1 MLERMSYELP
11 YKGLKVLE
19 ISQGY
24 AAPYCAMM
32 LAQYGAE
39 VIKIEPPHGDW
50 VRGVGKAVGDH
61 TALSIVPNIGKKN
74 LALDLKSEEGNA
86 IARRLAA
93 EADVIVEA
101 GRPGVAARL
110 GLGYDQVR
118 ADNPRV
124 IYVSVSGFGQAGPYV
139 DRPVTDTVM
148 QSFSGL
154 MSVNRGVEDG
164 VPHRV
169 GCIVVDHM
177 TGVYAFQS
185 VAAALFARQDE
196 DEGRFIDISL
206 MSSTAALMAPKFVEH
221 QLQDGAPRIANAPA
235 GSYETKDGW
244 MAVTLIKE
252 EHWVKICDCMGH
264 PELAT
269 DSRFQSF
276 DARAENLDELLKLI
290 RPIFRGRT
298 TEAWMETFR
307 ENDILSNRINDLASW
322 LADPQVIAANAAPM
336 VTQPH
341 AGPTPIVHI
350 PGTAPPRDGDPRS
363 EAPLTGAHSREVL
376 ARLGYSDKDID
387 ALAAQGVTKL
397 AE

>member
-1 MLERMSYELP
+1 MLGRMSYELP

-50 VRGVGKAVGDH
+50 VRGVGKAVGEH
-61 TALSIVPNIGKKN
+61 TALSIIPNIGKKN

-93 EADVIVEA
+93 ESDVIVEA
-101 GRPGVAARL
+101 GRPGVTARL
-110 GLGYDQVR
+110 GLGYEQIR
-118 ADNPRV
+118 EDNPRV
-124 IYVSVSGFGQAGPYV
+124 IYVSVSGFGQTGPYV

-154 MSVNRGVEDG
+154 MSVNRGVDDG

-185 VAAALFARQDE
+185 VAAALFARRDQ

-235 GSYETKDGW
+235 GSYQTRDGW
-244 MAVTLIKE
+244 MAITLIKE
-252 EHWVKICDCMGH
+252 EHWVKICQCFDR
-264 PELAT
+264 PDLAI
-269 DSRFQSF
+269 DSRFNSF
-276 DARAENLDELLKLI
+276 EARAENLDALLGII
-290 RPIFRGRT
+290 RPIVRERT
-298 TEAWMETFR
+298 TEAWTALFQ
-307 ENDILSNRINDLASW
+307 ENDILSNQINDLASW
-322 LADPQVIAANAAPM
+322 LVDPQVVASNAAPM

-363 EAPLTGAHSREVL
+363 EAPITGAHSQEIL
-376 ARLGYSDKDID
+376 ARLGYSDKEIA
-387 ALAAQGVTKL
+387 ALAAEGVTKV
-397 AE
+397 AD

>member
-1 MLERMSYELP
+1 MSYELP
-11 YKGLKVLE
+11 YEGLKVLE

-39 VIKIEPPHGDW
+39 VVKIEPPHGDW
-50 VRGVGKAVGDH
+50 VRGVGQAVGEH

-74 LALDLKSEEGNA
+74 LALDLKSKEGNA

-93 EADVIVEA
+93 ESDVIVEA
-101 GRPGVAARL
+101 GRPGVTAKL
-110 GLGYDQVR
+110 GLGYEQIR
-118 ADNPRV
+118 EDNPRV
-124 IYVSVSGFGQAGPYV
+124 IYVSVSGFGQTGPYV

-185 VAAALFARQDE
+185 VAAALFARRDQ

-221 QLQDGAPRIANAPA
+221 QLQEGAPRIPNAPA
-235 GSYETKDGW
+235 GSYETSDGW
-244 MAVTLIKE
+244 IAITLIKE
-252 EHWVKICDCMGH
+252 EHWVKICGCFERPD
-264 PELAT
+264 LAE
-269 DSRFQSF
+269 DPKFCNF
-276 DARAENLDELLKLI
+276 GVRAENLEELLGI
-290 RPIFRGRT
+290 VRPIVRSRT
-298 TEAWMETFR
+298 TAEWSRLFR
-307 ENDILSNRINDLASW
+307 DNDILSNPINDLESW
-322 LADPQVIAANAAPM
+322 LADPQVVAANAAPM

-341 AGPTPIVHI
+341 AGPTPIIHI
-350 PGTAPPRDGDPRS
+350 PGTVPPRDGDPRS
-363 EAPLTGAHSREVL
+363 VAPITGAHSREVL
-376 ARLGYSDKDID
+376 TGLGYSDKDIET
-387 ALAAQGVTKL
+387 LAAEGVTKI
-397 AE
+397 AD